1 MGATIAPTFPLLLK
15 FSKNRSVPSRPTAV
29 IVETGKLESAEGK
42 DITLPSMTVL
52 RVWRKEMKEC
62 QSVDA
67 EHYWKY
73 YNTKG
78 ELWVEEVIRLQDFVR
93 TLRFVSGI

>member
-1 MGATIAPTFPLLLK
+1 
-15 FSKNRSVPSRPTAV
+15 
-29 IVETGKLESAEGK
+29 
-42 DITLPSMTVL
+42 
-52 RVWRKEMKEC
+52 MKEC